1 MYFSDDMQGVKQAL
15 LGKGIDHLHYM
26 APLAT
31 TPLIAALGIL
41 SFELRGELEKEAQ
54 WRQLLQLMGSES
66 IADQLVQHRRDRK
79 ILDGKSLHE
88 YVPLYFG
95 THTPMQYVVTRDNA
109 EEQGQVVTFAEVN
122 LEKVLNTDDV
132 WFTDGNA
139 ASDDTS
145 FYNGL
150 EGIDAVHWD
159 LVLGKK
165 PCLSD
170 GWKRWK
176 AAEVPVPKQV
186 PPEFID
192 RYVFLD
198 AKAAHRF
205 AAMVQQFADSG
216 VLRNTGFEVVHDSS
230 HFYRLKGGKLVAA

>member
-1 MYFSDDMQGVKQAL
+1 MYFSEDMRKVRQAL
-15 LGKGIDHLHYM
+15 QDKGIDHLHYM

-41 SFELRGELEKEAQ
+41 SFQLRSELEKEEQ
-54 WRQLLQLMGSES
+54 WRQLLRLMGSES

-88 YVPLYFG
+88 YAPLYFG

-109 EEQGQVVTFAEVN
+109 GEQGEIITFAEVN
-122 LEKVLNTDDV
+122 LERVLSTDGV

-145 FYNGL
+145 FYNGM
-150 EGIDAVHWD
+150 EGIAAIHWD
-159 LVLGKK
+159 LVLDRK
-165 PCLSD
+165 PCTSD
-170 GWKRWK
+170 DWKRWK
-176 AAEVPVPKQV
+176 AAEVLVPRQV
-186 PPEFID
+186 PPEYID

-198 AKAAHRF
+198 AEISHRF
-205 AAMVQQFADSG
+205 DAMVEQFANSG
-216 VLRNTGFEVVHDSS
+216 LLSYTGLQAVHDSS
-230 HFYRLKGGKLVAA
+230 HFYRLKDGELVAA

>member
-1 MYFSDDMQGVKQAL
+1 
-15 LGKGIDHLHYM
+15 M

-41 SFELRGELEKEAQ
+41 SFELRSELEQEAQ
-54 WRQLLQLMGSES
+54 WRQLLSLLGSES

-79 ILDGKSLHE
+79 ILDDRSLHE

-95 THTPMQYVVTRDNA
+95 AHTPMQYVVTRDNIG
-109 EEQGQVVTFAEVN
+109 EQGQIVTFSEVN
-122 LEKVLNTDDV
+122 LERVFSSDDV

-150 EGIDAVHWD
+150 EGISAVHWD
-159 LVLGKK
+159 LVLDRR
-165 PCLSD
+165 PCISD
-170 GWKRWK
+170 DWKRWK
-176 AAEVPVPKQV
+176 AAEVLVPRQV
-186 PPEFID
+186 PPEYID

-198 AKAAHRF
+198 ADTARRF
-205 AAMVQQFADSG
+205 DAMVEQFANSG
-216 VLRNTGFEVVHDSS
+216 LLRYTGFEVVHDSS
-230 HFYRLKGGKLVAA
+230 HFYRLEDGEMVAA